1 MTNCEKAEAAWG
13 TPLPEW
19 VERLAAA
26 CDAKPLRHVAEDMG
40 VSPAIISLAI
50 RNCHHAPLT
59 FIEGKVKDLLN
70 LAIVPCPVL
79 GMITRHDC
87 RRNQKKPFSTINPL
101 EVQLFRACRN
111 GCKYSE
117 IKQEQRRK
125 KEKSHDVRKDRP

>member
-1 MTNCEKAEAAWG
+1 MTNREKAEAAWG

-50 RNCHHAPLT
+50 RNKHHAPLT
-59 FIEGKVKDLLN
+59 FIEGKV
-70 LAIVPCPVL
+70 
-79 GMITRHDC
+79 
-87 RRNQKKPFSTINPL
+87 NQKKPFSTINPL

-117 IKQEQRRK
+117 VKQEQRRK
-125 KEKSHDVRKDRP
+125 KEKSHDIRKDRP

>member
-1 MTNCEKAEAAWG
+1 MTNREKAEAAWG
-13 TPLPEW
+13 SPLPGW
-19 VERLAAA
+19 VEKLAAA
-26 CDAKPLRHVAEDMG
+26 CDATSVRKVAADME
-40 VSPAIISLAI
+40 VSPAIVSLAI
-50 RNCHHAPLT
+50 RNKHHAPLD
-59 FIEGKVKDLLN
+59 FIENKVKSLLN

-101 EVQLFRACRN
+101 EVQLFRSCRN

-125 KEKSHDVRKDRP
+125 KGEKP